1 MININMKKK
10 YFTDE
15 EKKEARRLE
24 AKKYYDK
31 KRKKPLSDE
40 EKEKIKSKRLE
51 KRKSYEKEYY
61 QKNKAKILKQSKQ
74 YFKDNQKIKQEK
86 NNERYKERRQ
96 TDPIFKLATN
106 LKRNIR
112 GVLSRKAFSKKSK
125 TQEILGCSFEEL
137 KQYLETKFESWMNWD
152 NYGKYN
158 GEVNFGWDI
167 DHIIPLASAKTED
180 ELLKLNHFS
189 NLQPLCSRINRD
201 VKRDNILTV
210 NKIDD
215 ISNFVIK

>member
-1 MININMKKK
+1 MKKK

>member
-1 MININMKKK
+1 MKKK
-10 YFTDE
+10 YFTEE

-40 EKEKIKSKRLE
+40 EKEKIKLERLE

-86 NNERYKERRQ
+86 NNERYKKRRQ
-96 TDPIFKLATN
+96 NDPIFKLATN

-112 GVLSRKAFSKKSK
+112 GILSRKSFSKKSK

-158 GEVNFGWDI
+158 GEINFGWDV

-201 VKRDNILTV
+201 IKRDNVLTI
-210 NKIDD
+210 NKLAN
-215 ISNFVIK
+215 ISKLTLK